1 MMTAAPRLDFL
12 ASLVPPCDTLCD
24 VGTDHAYLPV
34 MAIRQGRV
42 KKAIA
47 GDIGEGPCEA
57 ARKTVH
63 SHHLEDVISVRLGSG
78 LTVIRPGEANT
89 VVIAGMG
96 AGTMVE
102 ILDAAPEVL
111 ASPALTTLILQ
122 PMNDSEKL
130 RHWCERSG
138 WGILREELVQEG
150 ERIYEVLIFHKDPSF
165 RYEGL
170 TDLVG
175 NDLVQRRHPLL
186 ETFVRRLIAKY
197 DRLLSSME
205 KSPKARQSKHYQTSV
220 ETKKRLEE
228 ILHGNDCQ

>member
-1 MMTAAPRLDFL
+1 
-12 ASLVPPCDTLCD
+12 
-24 VGTDHAYLPV
+24 
-34 MAIRQGRV
+34 
-42 KKAIA
+42 
-47 GDIGEGPCEA
+47 
-57 ARKTVH
+57 
-63 SHHLEDVISVRLGSG
+63 
-78 LTVIRPGEANT
+78 
-89 VVIAGMG
+89 
-96 AGTMVE
+96 MVE

-150 ERIYEVLIFHKDPSF
+150 ERIYEVLILHKDPSF

-205 KSPKARQSKHYQTSV
+205 KSPKARQSEHYQTSV